1 MFGGNLVVKH
11 TDRKVIVDD
20 WIEIPMAAQT
30 GVMFGQV
37 RKQVGRILQRFL
49 ELGDHKG
56 KAGLDEKRQAMVD
69 GIVRLLSSMESTRAN
84 HC

>member
-1 MFGGNLVVKH
+1 MFGGNMVVKH

-49 ELGDHKG
+49 ELGDNKG